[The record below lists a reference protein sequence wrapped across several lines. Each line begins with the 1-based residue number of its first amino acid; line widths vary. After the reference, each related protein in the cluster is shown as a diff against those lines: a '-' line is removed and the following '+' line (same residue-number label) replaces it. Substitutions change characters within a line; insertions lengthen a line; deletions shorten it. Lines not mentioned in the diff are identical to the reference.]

1 MNCTRCGSEVSQWW
15 TFCPECGAQISK
27 PEKIALQSL
36 CGMHKLSG
44 VGRRGKKADRYSWC
58 STVNQF
64 FFTLDDVTYVAT
76 EDEND
81 GYRSCM
87 AKLEI
92 LNAKPVIM
100 FDPIDVVC
108 HMQKDDNSDIL
119 EMIDIRNGKT
129 VLLVGTDYYDSYY
142 PCFISEWI
150 PENLAVNGDKE
161 E

>member
-1 MNCTRCGSEVSQWW
+1 MNCPRCGSEVSQWW
-15 TFCPECGAQISK
+15 NFCPECGFKI
-27 PEKIALQSL
+27 PEAKEITLQSL

-44 VGRRGKKADRYSWC
+44 VGRRGVASDSYAWRAS
-58 STVNQF
+58 VNQF
-64 FFTLDDVTYVAT
+64 FFTLDGVTYAAT

-92 LNAKPVIM
+92 LDAKPAIM
-100 FDPIDVVC
+100 FNPADVLC
-108 HMQKDDNSDIL
+108 HMEKCDNGDIL

-129 VLLVGTDYYDSYY
+129 VLRVGTDYFDSYY
-142 PCFISEWI
+142 PCFVNEWI
-150 PENLAVNGDKE
+150 PENLAVNEDKE

>member
-1 MNCTRCGSEVSQWW
+1 MNCPRCGSATNQWW
-15 TFCPECGAQISK
+15 NFCPKCGFQI
-27 PEKIALQSL
+27 PEAKEITLKSL

-44 VGRRGKKADRYSWC
+44 VGRRGVASDRYAWC
-58 STVNQF
+58 ASVNQF
-64 FFTLDDVTYVAT
+64 FFTLDGVTYVAT

-92 LNAKPVIM
+92 LDEKPVIM

-129 VLLVGTDYYDSYY
+129 VLRVGTDYSDSYY
-142 PCFISEWI
+142 PCFINEWM

>member
-1 MNCTRCGSEVSQWW
+1 MNCPRCGSEVSQWW
-15 TFCPECGAQISK
+15 NFCPECGFKI
-27 PEKIALQSL
+27 PEAKEITLQSL
-36 CGMHKLSG
+36 CGLHKLSG
-44 VGRRGKKADRYSWC
+44 VGRRGKRCDEYAWRASI
-58 STVNQF
+58 NQF
-64 FFTLDDVTYVAT
+64 FFTLDGVTYAAT

-87 AKLEI
+87 DKLEI
-92 LNAKPVIM
+92 LDEKPVIM

-142 PCFISEWI
+142 PCFINEWI
-150 PENLAVNGDKE
+150 PENLAVNVDKE